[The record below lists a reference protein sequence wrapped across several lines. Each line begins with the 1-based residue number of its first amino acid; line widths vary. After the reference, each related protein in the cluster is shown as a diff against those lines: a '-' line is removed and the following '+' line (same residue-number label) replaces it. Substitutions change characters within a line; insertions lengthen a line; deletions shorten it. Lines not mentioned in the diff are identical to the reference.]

1 MKPYA
6 KLRGR
11 MAELDVT
18 GETLAHHIDR
28 SKTYV
33 SNRMSRNSRNSQN
46 SRNYSWTIDEVY
58 KILDFLEVPQSEIFA
73 YFPPNGG
80 LPPQKALRKGKQK

>member
-1 MKPYA
+1 MRPYA

-11 MAELDVT
+11 MAELEVT
-18 GETLAHHIDR
+18 GEMLANHIGR

-33 SNRMSRNSRNSQN
+33 SNRMIRDPRG
-46 SRNYSWTIDEVY
+46 YSWTVDEVY
-58 KILDFLEVPQSEIFA
+58 KILDFLEIPQNEIFT

-80 LPPQKALRKGKQK
+80 LPQKTALRKGKQI

>member
-11 MAELDVT
+11 MAELEVT
-18 GETLAHHIDR
+18 GEMLANHIGR
-28 SKTYV
+28 STTYV
-33 SNRMSRNSRNSQN
+33 SNRMIRNSRG
-46 SRNYSWTIDEVY
+46 YSWTVDEVY
-58 KILDFLEVPQSEIFA
+58 KILNFLEIPQSEIFT

-80 LPPQKALRKGKQK
+80 LPPQKALRKGKQI

>member
-11 MAELDVT
+11 MAELGVT
-18 GETLAHHIDR
+18 GETLANYIGR

-33 SNRMSRNSRNSQN
+33 SNRMTRGSRS
-46 SRNYSWTIDEVY
+46 YSWTVDEVY
-58 KILDFLEVPQSEIFA
+58 KILDFLEIPQSEIFT

-80 LPPQKALRKGKQK
+80 LPLKSKGR

>member
-11 MAELDVT
+11 MAELEVT
-18 GETLAHHIDR
+18 SEVLANYIEKSR
-28 SKTYV
+28 TYV
-33 SNRMSRNSRNSQN
+33 SNRFTRS
-46 SRNYSWTIDEVY
+46 YSWSIDEVY
-58 KILDFLEVPQSEIFA
+58 KILDFLEIPKSEIFT

-80 LPPQKALRKGKQK
+80 LPQKAKH

>member
-11 MAELDVT
+11 MAELEVT
-18 GETLAHHIDR
+18 GEMLANHIGR
-28 SKTYV
+28 STTYV
-33 SNRMSRNSRNSQN
+33 SNRMIRNSRG
-46 SRNYSWTIDEVY
+46 YSWTVDEVY
-58 KILDFLEVPQSEIFA
+58 KILNFLEIPQSEIFT

-80 LPPQKALRKGKQK
+80 LPLKIKGR

>member
-6 KLRGR
+6 KLRGK
-11 MAELDVT
+11 MAEAEVT
-18 GETLAHHIDR
+18 GETLANYIGK

-33 SNRMSRNSRNSQN
+33 SNRMKH
-46 SRNYSWTIDEVY
+46 NYSWTIDEVY
-58 KILDFLEVPQSEIFA
+58 KILNFLEIPCEEIFT

-80 LPPQKALRKGKQK
+80 LPQKEVKKKCGSC

>member
-1 MKPYA
+1 MKSYA

-11 MAELDVT
+11 MAELEATNED
-18 GETLAHHIDR
+18 LANHIGR

-33 SNRMSRNSRNSQN
+33 SNRMTRNS
-46 SRNYSWTIDEVY
+46 SWTIDEVY
-58 KILDFLEVPQSEIFA
+58 KILNFLELPQNEIFT

-80 LPPQKALRKGKQK
+80 IERKGKVK